1 MSEQKSNSGSN
12 KCAEDL
18 EGCSGNSSTCT
29 LDPAECAQRHTDSRG
44 GQSMDECLGRSLDQL
59 STAFTASARRWELIV
74 YPSLFAF
81 ILLAGYGFYLIFNL
95 TSDVSRVAK
104 HMDAI
109 TQNMQDI
116 STNMNS
122 ISKNM
127 VLMTQSVDAEAQ
139 LMSEMVVS
147 MRNMNVTMGMMR
159 HDISVINNSV
169 SRPMQFMNTFMPW

>member
-1 MSEQKSNSGSN
+1 MSEQNSNSDPK
-12 KCAEDL
+12 KCADDL
-18 EGCSGNSSTCT
+18 EGCTGSPGSCT
-29 LDPAECAQRHTDSRG
+29 LDPAECAQRHTESRG

-59 STAFTASARRWELIV
+59 STAFSASAKRWETIV

-81 ILLAGYGFYLIFNL
+81 ILLAGYGFYLIYNL

-116 STNMNS
+116 ANNMSS

-127 VLMTQSVDAEAQ
+127 VVMTQTVDSQ
-139 LMSEMVVS
+139 SQSMKDMVVS
-147 MRNMNVTMGMMR
+147 MHNMNVSMGMMR
-159 HDISVINNSV
+159 HDISIMNNSV